1 MAEFNI
7 NPEPAT
13 SMIQL
18 AATTHAYQRAR
29 ERTGWNR
36 NALQRMLDRI
46 FYFGVSAN
54 SPHKK
59 LRDFLRNLPGDYAD
73 RDARAYGEHV
83 FVFAHD
89 APGEAVLVTVLPLP
103 HDIRAALAV
112 ERHWRP

>member
-1 MAEFNI
+1 MV
-7 NPEPAT
+7 
-13 SMIQL
+13 QL

-36 NALQRMLDRI
+36 AALQRMLDRI

-59 LRDFLRNLPGDYAD
+59 LRDFLSNLPGDNAD

-103 HDIRAALAV
+103 HDIRAALAG

>member
-18 AATTHAYQRAR
+18 AATTHAFQRAR

-36 NALQRMLDRI
+36 NALIRMLDRI
-46 FYFGVSAN
+46 FYFGIRAD

-59 LRDFLRNLPGDYAD
+59 LRDFLSNLPGDYAD

-103 HDIRAALAV
+103 HDIRSALAA
-112 ERHWRP
+112 ERNWRP

>member
-1 MAEFNI
+1 
-7 NPEPAT
+7 
-13 SMIQL
+13 MIQL

-36 NALQRMLDRI
+36 AALLRMLDRI
-46 FYFGVSAN
+46 FYFGVRAD
-54 SPHKK
+54 SPRKK
-59 LRDFLRNLPGDYAD
+59 LRDFLSNLPGDYAD